1 MNRAD
6 RWLLPEGVED
16 LLPEQAERL
25 EWLRRQLVDLF
36 QRWGYRLVIP
46 PLVEYLESLL
56 TGTAEDLDLQTL
68 KVVDQRN
75 GRLMGV
81 RADMTPQVA
90 RIDAHRMRVEGINRL
105 CYIGPVLLARGR
117 ALDPNRSPI
126 QVGAELFGHRG
137 HESDL
142 EVMELMLAALEAAA
156 VGEVV
161 LDLGHVGLFRAL
173 AEVAEFPSELE
184 AAVFDALQRKAV
196 VELEGLLQENE
207 PAVRSAVLALADLVG
222 GVEVIQRARAQLG
235 AFGEGVT
242 AALDELERVSRGLL
256 ARRPGVRL
264 SLDLGELRGFH
275 YHTGLVFAAYRA
287 SDGRALAL
295 GGRYDHVGEVFGR
308 ARPATGF
315 SMDLRQLAECS
326 TLALPPSRPIS
337 APWSDDPDLHRQVE
351 ILRAQGRTVVF
362 APAAQTPP
370 RRARLEHVAG
380 QWRLIEEDEENSA
393 S

>member
-6 RWLLPEGVED
+6 RWVLPEGVED

-46 PLVEYLESLL
+46 PLVEYLDSLL

-90 RIDAHRMRVEGINRL
+90 RIDAHRMQGEGINRL

-137 HESDL
+137 PESDL
-142 EVMELMLAALEAAA
+142 EVMELMLAALETAG

-173 AEVAEFPSELE
+173 AEAAGFSTELE
-184 AAVFDALQRKAV
+184 AAVFDALQRKAMA
-196 VELEGLLQENE
+196 ELEGLLQGEE
-207 PAVRSAVLALADLVG
+207 PALCSAILALADLVG
-222 GVEVIQRARAQLG
+222 GVEVIHRARTQLG
-235 AFGEGVT
+235 AFGEGVM
-242 AALDELERVSRGLL
+242 AALDELERVSQGLR
-256 ARRPGVRL
+256 ARRPGLRL

-275 YHTGLVFAAYRA
+275 YHTGLVFAAYRVG
-287 SDGRALAL
+287 DGRALAL

-315 SMDLRQLAECS
+315 SMDLRQLVECS
-326 TLALPPSRPIS
+326 ALSLSQSRPIC
-337 APWSDDPDLHRQVE
+337 APWSDDPALHHHVQA
-351 ILRAQGRTVVF
+351 LRAQGRTVVF
-362 APAAQTPP
+362 VPAAQMPTQGV
-370 RRARLEHVAG
+370 RLERVAG
-380 QWRLIEEDEENSA
+380 QWRLIEEDEENFTS
-393 S
+393 